1 MNKNLTDLSK
11 FLSYVLRHK
20 PESIGL
26 TLDSEGWADIEELM
40 AKQQANGPVAMLLDD
55 IMTVVADNDKKR
67 FEVKDGKIRA
77 VQGHSSKQVDREFK
91 AVVPPVKLFHGTATK
106 FVDSILKQGL
116 QPQSRHHVHLSA
128 DIETAVKVGQ
138 RHGKVVVFEVDSKRM
153 YADGIK
159 FFQAENGV
167 WLTDVV
173 PAKYLSQ

>member
-1 MNKNLTDLSK
+1 
-11 FLSYVLRHK
+11 
-20 PESIGL
+20 
-26 TLDSEGWADIEELM
+26 
-40 AKQQANGPVAMLLDD
+40 
-55 IMTVVADNDKKR
+55 
-67 FEVKDGKIRA
+67 